1 MSPKQ
6 AKQQEFE
13 ESQDFPEPEESAVE
27 IEVLDD
33 TPEEDRQ
40 MARPAADR
48 VDPDSEEFEEE
59 IKNYSDAAQKRI
71 KALKYEFH
79 EERRAKEGALRQSEE
94 AVRYAEHVASDNA
107 ALRDGLES
115 SNAVLIEQYGARS
128 DAELDA
134 ARTEFK
140 EAYEGGET
148 DALLGA
154 QEKLSRLHAERVKA
168 LSDAERFER
177 SRRQQPVGQTQQVG
191 QPQSQSG
198 QTPAPDAKAMEWLRD
213 NPWFHASGYEDM
225 TGYAVGLHQKLV
237 MEGLNPQVHHDEYYR
252 KIDEGLQTVF
262 PEYSFSS
269 GQEGGNGADSAP
281 AVTSGRKPPPVG
293 GPSRGGKPPRKV
305 QLTTTQVALA
315 KRLGL
320 TNKQYAAQ
328 VAKEELT
335 NG

>member
-1 MSPKQ
+1 MAEPVEKQ
-6 AKQQEFE
+6 DEMFE
-13 ESQDFPEPEESAVE
+13 EPEGLPEPEAELE

-59 IKNYSDAAQKRI
+59 IQNYSDAAQKRI

-94 AVRYAEHVASDNA
+94 AVKYAERVAGDNN
-107 ALRDGLES
+107 ALREGLDN

-128 DAELDA
+128 DAELEA
-134 ARTEFK
+134 ARKEFK

-148 DALLGA
+148 DALLVA
-154 QEKLSRLHAERVKA
+154 QENLSRLHAERVKA

-177 SRRQQPVGQTQQVG
+177 SRRPAQEQQVG
-191 QPQSQSG
+191 QQQQQQQPVEAA
-198 QTPAPDAKAMEWLRD
+198 PPDAKAMEWLRD
-213 NPWFHASGYEDM
+213 NPWFHQQGHEEM

-237 MEGLNPQVHHDEYYR
+237 MGGLNPQIHHEEYYN
-252 KIDEGLQTVF
+252 KINEGMRTVF
-262 PEYSFSS
+262 PDYEFSS
-269 GQEGGNGADSAP
+269 GHQGGNGASTP
-281 AVTSGRKPPPVG
+281 AATTGKRPPPVG

-320 TNKQYAAQ
+320 SNRQYAAQ
-328 VAKEELT
+328 VAKENMT

>member
-1 MSPKQ
+1 M
-6 AKQQEFE
+6 AKAAKQEFE
-13 ESQDFPEPEESAVE
+13 EPQALPEPDDDELE

-59 IKNYSDAAQKRI
+59 IKDYSEAAQKRI

-79 EERRAKEGALRQSEE
+79 EERRAKENALRQSEE
-94 AVRYAEHVASDNA
+94 AVRYAERVSTDNSN
-107 ALRDGLES
+107 LKDGLDN
-115 SNAVLIEQYGARS
+115 SNQVLIEQYGARS
-128 DAELDA
+128 DAELET
-134 ARTEFK
+134 ARKEFK

-148 DALLGA
+148 DALLSA
-154 QEKLSRLHAERVKA
+154 QENLSRLHAERVRA
-168 LSDAERFER
+168 LSEAENFQRA
-177 SRRQQPVGQTQQVG
+177 RQQTPQQAV
-191 QPQSQSG
+191 PQQQAAAQQQSG
-198 QTPAPDAKAMEWLRD
+198 TPDVRAMEWLRE
-213 NPWFHASGYEDM
+213 NEWFHQAGNEDM

-237 MEGLNPQVHHDEYYR
+237 TSGLNPQIHEEYYT
-252 KIDEGLQTVF
+252 KIDEGMRTIF
-262 PEYSFSS
+262 PDKFLA
-269 GQEGGNGADSAP
+269 GQKGGNGADPAP
-281 AVTSGRKPPPVG
+281 VATTGNKPPPVG

-305 QLTTTQVALA
+305 QLTATQVALA

-328 VAKEELT
+328 VAKEQL